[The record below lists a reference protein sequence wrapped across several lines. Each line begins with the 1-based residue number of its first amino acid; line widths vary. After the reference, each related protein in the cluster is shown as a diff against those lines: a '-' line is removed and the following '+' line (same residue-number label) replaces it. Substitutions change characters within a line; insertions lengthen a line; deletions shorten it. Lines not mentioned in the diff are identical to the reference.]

1 MDRTNE
7 GKISMKTLTAP
18 GVTEAERASEPH
30 VLFSAWMRH
39 FIVNRERH
47 AAIEAGVD
55 WTAPADLTH
64 DIRAAF
70 VRSFQRFELGEG
82 GDGGRLLRKAGAVA
96 GVAQLQA
103 LRLLVREEQLHSE
116 LFLRGLRHLAAPTL
130 DSHWSDRVFTA
141 LRRALGLRTELALFL
156 TAEAVAMP
164 FFVALAAYEQ
174 DEVIR
179 TIGRRIVLDEQHH
192 VDFQIDQLAHGF
204 ATLRTAARPVVFA
217 IWTVVAIGATAV
229 LALDHAAAL
238 RACGLRP
245 VAFAREALRSFRRAA
260 RASLWPRPATMEA

>member
-1 MDRTNE
+1 MGTTIE
-7 GKISMKTLTAP
+7 GKISMKTDTTP
-18 GVTEAERASEPH
+18 GVTDAERAGEPH

-39 FIVNRERH
+39 FIINRERH

-55 WTAPADLTH
+55 WEAPADLTH
-64 DIRAAF
+64 DIRRAF

-116 LFLRGLRHLAAPTL
+116 LFLRGLRHLGAPTL
-130 DSHWSDRVFTA
+130 ESHWSDRAFTA

-156 TAEAVAMP
+156 TAETVAMP

-174 DEVIR
+174 DDVIR
-179 TIGRRIVLDEQHH
+179 TIGRRIVLDEEHH
-192 VDFQIDQLAHGF
+192 VDFQIDQLARGF
-204 ATLRTAARPVVFA
+204 ATLRSGERPLVLA
-217 IWTVVAIGATAV
+217 LWTVVAIGATTV
-229 LALDHAAAL
+229 LAIDHAPAL

-245 VAFAREALRSFRRAA
+245 AAFAREALRGFHRAA
-260 RASLWPRPATMEA
+260 RATLWPRPATMER